1 MFSSRFPLGPGND
14 GCMRARLDAGAIV
27 REDRAIP
34 ERSDAMK
41 VRLRRPEVIERRPDG
56 QGGPSGRHLT
66 TWQGEFEGAPDRW
79 WREAFAMLVG
89 EDLQGVCGFRITTAG
104 YEFEC
109 GEDQIDDVIE
119 RLVAAAGRA
128 GPRAERNKAKDRKH
142 EDTLRLFARVEE
154 IKNKMLAEANVAE
167 QVAARRKLQEQM
179 AEKFKGLEQ

>member
-1 MFSSRFPLGPGND
+1 
-14 GCMRARLDAGAIV
+14 
-27 REDRAIP
+27 
-34 ERSDAMK
+34 MK
-41 VRLRRPEVIERRPDG
+41 VRLKRPEVIERKVDG

-109 GEDQIDDVIE
+109 ADDQIDDVIE

-128 GPRAERNKAKDRKH
+128 GPRAERNKAKDRRH
-142 EDTLRLFARVEE
+142 EDTLRLFAKVDE
-154 IKNKMLAEANVAE
+154 IKNKMLAEADAAE
-167 QVAARRKLQEQM
+167 QMAARRRLREHM
-179 AEKFKGLEQ
+179 AEKFKSLEQ

>member
-1 MFSSRFPLGPGND
+1 
-14 GCMRARLDAGAIV
+14 
-27 REDRAIP
+27 
-34 ERSDAMK
+34 MK
-41 VRLRRPEVIERRPDG
+41 VRLRRPEVIERRPEA

-66 TWQGEFEGAPDRW
+66 TWQGEFEGRPDRW

-128 GPRAERNKAKDRKH
+128 GPRAERNKAKDRRH
-142 EDTLRLFARVEE
+142 EDTLRLFAKVEE
-154 IKNKMLAEANVAE
+154 IKNKMHEEAEAVE
-167 QVAARRKLQEQM
+167 QVAARRKLQEEM
-179 AEKFKGLEQ
+179 AEKFKSLEQ